1 MSYAGIVQ
9 MRFFYLLSVRLFI
22 VIFIVM
28 LLGTGVVTMI
38 DASWQSQKLME
49 GMVQSSLRASDII
62 KRSTYYSML
71 LNRRE
76 DTYYIIK
83 TIGTEPGIHGIRIY
97 DKRGVATFSTDSA
110 EVGHRVDMRAEACN
124 VCHLDN
130 GPPISPNPD
139 ELTRI
144 FPSQKGYRVLGTIT
158 PIYNESSCAAVNCHP
173 SPSDQ
178 TVLGVLDVM
187 LSLKETDTIVEE
199 SYQLHYLSSFI
210 LIVIIA
216 SISGIFL
223 LILVKRPV
231 KKLTQGTQEIIKGNL
246 KHRINVQTRDE
257 IGMLARSFNKM
268 TDELERARTEI
279 MDWTQTLE
287 SRVAQKTEELQRA
300 QNHLIHVEKM
310 ASLGKLA
317 ATVAHE
323 INNPI
328 EGILTYAKLLKRQLK
343 KDLIDPA
350 TLEEVQSELT
360 LIADE
365 TARCG
370 AIVKDLLLFARRD
383 IGVLKECDIH
393 EIADKC
399 LKLIDHH
406 LEMHHVLLEKHF
418 PEEPLVMQCDPDQ
431 IEQAF
436 LALAI
441 NGIEAMPDGGT
452 LTFDISKS
460 ELHNSLRIQIKDNG
474 MGIPKEL
481 LSRIFEP
488 FFTTKESGK
497 ATGLG
502 LAVVFGIVER
512 HFGKIK
518 VESQEGFGTTFTIEF
533 PIRLPSIPQN
543 EINPLDIMK

>member
-1 MSYAGIVQ
+1 
-9 MRFFYLLSVRLFI
+9 MRFLNLLSVRLFI

-28 LLGTGVVTMI
+28 VIGTGIVTTI

-49 GMVQSSLRASDII
+49 GIVQSSLRTSDII
-62 KRSTYYSML
+62 KRSAHYSML

-76 DTYYIIK
+76 DTYHIIK
-83 TIGTEPGIHGIRIY
+83 TIGTEPGVHGIRIY
-97 DKRGVATFSTDSA
+97 DKRGIATFSTDSA

-124 VCHLDN
+124 VCHLDD
-130 GPPISPNPD
+130 GPPISPNRD

-144 FPSQKGYRVLGTIT
+144 FPAQKGYRVLGTIT

-187 LSLKETDTIVEE
+187 LSLEETDAIVEE
-199 SYQLHYLSSFI
+199 SYQLQYLSSFI

-317 ATVAHE
+317 ATVTHE

-328 EGILTYAKLLKRQLK
+328 EGILTYAKLLKK
-343 KDLIDPA
+343 KLIKEHLP
-350 TLEEVQSELT
+350 TETQEEIQSELS

-365 TARCG
+365 ASRCG
-370 AIVKDLLLFARRD
+370 SIVNNLLLFARRD
-383 IGVLKECDIH
+383 IGSFRECDVRV
-393 EIADKC
+393 IAEKS
-399 LKLIDHH
+399 LKLIEHH
-406 LEMHHVLLEKHF
+406 LEIHDVRLEKKIG
-418 PEEPLVMQCDPDQ
+418 EEPAVIQCDPDE
-431 IEQAF
+431 IEQAL
-436 LALAI
+436 LALEINAI
-441 NGIEAMPDGGT
+441 DAMPDGGT
-452 LTFDISKS
+452 LGFEMFISPDK
-460 ELHNSLRIQIKDNG
+460 EILTLIVRDNG
-474 MGIPKEL
+474 IGIPQEH
-481 LSRIFEP
+481 LSSIFEP
-488 FFTTKESGK
+488 FFTTKEVSK

-512 HFGKIK
+512 HFGKIR
-518 VESQEGFGTTFTIEF
+518 VESKEGFGSTFTIEL
-533 PIRLPSIPQN
+533 PLHPPSIPRT
-543 EINPLDIMK
+543 ETNPYDFTT